1 MTVLVT
7 GGAGFI
13 GSNLVDSLLAEGQ
26 KVVVLDNLSTG
37 RERNLDIAIANGAQL
52 VNGDVSDQ
60 RFVDELVADLKP
72 TAIHHLAAQVDVRR
86 SVSNPEQDAQTNLFG
101 TLSVLEAAR
110 NHGVPRLVYVSTG
123 GAIYG
128 EADSYPTAE
137 GAEVRPMSP
146 YGVNKYAAELH
157 WSLYARL
164 HGLSTITLRLANV
177 YGPRQDPLGEGGVVA
192 IFCRE
197 LLEGNRALIFGD
209 GEQTRDFVEVSDVA
223 AACRLAAASDVVGSF
238 NIGSSSETTVNQL
251 AAIISEADP
260 DRKLSTEHAPERDG
274 EVRRSCLDASRA
286 STVLGWKP
294 QIELLDGLQRTL
306 LWQVEEAAGE
316 RRG

>member
-1 MTVLVT
+1 M
-7 GGAGFI
+7 
-13 GSNLVDSLLAEGQ
+13 
-26 KVVVLDNLSTG
+26 
-37 RERNLDIAIANGAQL
+37 
-52 VNGDVSDQ
+52 
-60 RFVDELVADLKP
+60 
-72 TAIHHLAAQVDVRR
+72 
-86 SVSNPEQDAQTNLFG
+86 
-101 TLSVLEAAR
+101 
-110 NHGVPRLVYVSTG
+110 
-123 GAIYG
+123 
-128 EADSYPTAE
+128 
-137 GAEVRPMSP
+137 
-146 YGVNKYAAELH
+146 
-157 WSLYARL
+157 
-164 HGLSTITLRLANV
+164 
-177 YGPRQDPLGEGGVVA
+177 
-192 IFCRE
+192 
-197 LLEGNRALIFGD
+197 LEGNRALIFGD

-223 AACRLAAASDVVGSF
+223 AACRLAAVSDVVGSF